1 MVLCLPWLVRTITGN
16 FARAITLF
24 PFVLLRY
31 PNDRNDP
38 VLLNHER
45 IHLKQQ
51 LELLVI
57 PFYLWYIGEYAWRR
71 LEGMSHLSAYL
82 AISFEREAYANE
94 HQPNYLQQRRAFAFQ
109 KYL

>member
-57 PFYLWYIGEYAWRR
+57 PFYIWYLTEYAKHRFR
-71 LEGMSHLSAYL
+71 GLNHLEAYL
-82 AISFEREAYANE
+82 QISFEKEAYCNE
-94 HQPNYLQQRRAFAFQ
+94 QRLDYLGKRPAFAFR
-109 KYL
+109 KHL

>member
-1 MVLCLPWLVRTITGN
+1 MVVCLPWVVRLITGN
-16 FARAITLF
+16 FARAITLY

-31 PNDRNDP
+31 SGDRNDA

-45 IHLKQQ
+45 IHLRQQ

-57 PFYLWYIGEYAWRR
+57 PFYGWYLAEYAWHRKR
-71 LEGMSHLSAYL
+71 GMNHVEAYL
-82 AISFEREAYANE
+82 RISFEREAYAHE
-94 HQPNYLQQRRAFAFQ
+94 QYLDYLEKRPGFAFR